1 MGLRIPRGAGFEA
14 GCVIPELRGVN
25 VAVLYGGISAERE
38 VSLISGERMCEALV
52 KSGVDVTP
60 VDVDLNFDAEYVR
73 MLGVDMACIA
83 LHGEFGE
90 DGQVQAILEEAGIPY
105 TGSDAAS
112 SRLAMDKYAAKRAY
126 YSAGLSI
133 PADRMISTKAGFYP
147 EALDGLHFPVV
158 VKPSD
163 SGSSLGVFI
172 CETMKD
178 VAAAID
184 AQSPLVSS
192 VLIEEFVHGREF
204 TISVLGD
211 HALEPIEI
219 QTKRQ
224 FYDFNA
230 KYNDNDTRYLLPAP
244 ITPFQKRLLQRSAEV
259 AHTSLGCRDVS
270 RTDIILSFDGTPFVL
285 ETNTIPGMT
294 THSLLPMAASVAGL
308 EFHELVAALAIRA
321 WERGV
326 QELPLR
332 EAV

>member
-1 MGLRIPRGAGFEA
+1 MGQHSGGQKKSTL
-14 GCVIPELRGVN
+14 CSVIPELRGVN

-38 VSLISGERMCEALV
+38 VSLISGERVCQALV
-52 KSGVDVTP
+52 DAGVDVTP
-60 VDVDLNFDAEYVR
+60 VDVDLSFDAEQVEL
-73 MLGVDMACIA
+73 LGIDMAVIA

-90 DGQVQAILEEAGIPY
+90 DGQIQAILEEAGIPY

-126 YSAGLSI
+126 YKAGLSI
-133 PADRMISTKAGFYP
+133 PADRMISTKSAFIPG
-147 EALDGLHFPVV
+147 ALDGLHFPLV

-172 CETMKD
+172 CETMEEVKK
-178 VAAAID
+178 ALL
-184 AQSPLVSS
+184 AQSPVVSS
-192 VLIEEFVHGREF
+192 VLVEEFISGREF
-204 TISVLGD
+204 TVSVLGD
-211 HALEPIEI
+211 KSLEPIEI
-219 QTKRQ
+219 QTKRK
-224 FYDFNA
+224 FYDFEA

-244 ITPFQKRLLQRSAEV
+244 ITPFQKMMLERTAEV
-259 AHTSLGCRDVS
+259 AHRSLGCRDVS

-294 THSLLPMAASVAGL
+294 THSLLPMAARVAGL

-321 WERGV
+321 WQRNSEG
-326 QELPLR
+326 LR

>member
-1 MGLRIPRGAGFEA
+1 MGMRDPSPSPFET

-38 VSLISGERMCEALV
+38 VSLVSGERVCQALV
-52 KSGVDVTP
+52 QSGVDVTP
-60 VDVDLNFDAEYVR
+60 IDVDLNFDADYIR
-73 MLGVDMACIA
+73 ALGVDMAYIV

-105 TGSDAAS
+105 TGSDAAA

-126 YSAGLSI
+126 YAAGLSI
-133 PADRMISTKAGFYP
+133 PADRMLSTKSVFDP
-147 EALDGLHFPVV
+147 RVLDGMHLPLV

-163 SGSSLGVFI
+163 SGSSIGVFI
-172 CETMKD
+172 CETIED
-178 VAAAID
+178 VAAAIK
-184 AQSPLVSS
+184 AQGPLVSS

-204 TISVLGD
+204 TVTVLGD
-211 HALEPIEI
+211 AALEPIEI
-219 QTKRQ
+219 QTKRK
-224 FYDFNA
+224 FYDFEA

-244 ITPFQKRLLQRSAEV
+244 ITPFQKKLLQRTAEV
-259 AHTSLGCRDVS
+259 AHRSLNCRDVS

-294 THSLLPMAASVAGL
+294 SHSLLPMAARLAGL
-308 EFHELVAALAIRA
+308 EFHELVGALAIRA
-321 WERGV
+321 WERG
-326 QELPLR
+326 QKQDGLR